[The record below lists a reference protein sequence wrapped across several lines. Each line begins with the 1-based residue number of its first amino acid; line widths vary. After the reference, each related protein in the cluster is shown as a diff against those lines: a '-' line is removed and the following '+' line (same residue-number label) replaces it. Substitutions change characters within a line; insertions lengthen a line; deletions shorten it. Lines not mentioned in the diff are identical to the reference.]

1 MKKIIL
7 NNIIIL
13 WSIFSL
19 SAQTTTIDITPL
31 GFSGNFLKVVSLENK
46 QVLALANN
54 DCLYVSVD
62 SARTWSVK
70 EAPFKGAVELKK
82 FDDGIYLYNSE
93 TIYRSIDNGIS
104 WNKFETNGIP
114 KVLESYKM
122 EYEHIF
128 YKNTDTLFIS
138 ATNRVNGS
146 KIYRTTNGGK
156 DWSLVAENLYSR
168 NIYNGVVSLHFVS
181 SQKGYAFGSG
191 YYTESNDGGATWTKH
206 VLENYETYF
215 YDGIVTNGVLI
226 QSYAS
231 SSVIV
236 SDLENVV
243 WYKAGIHRFVSSSN
257 KVIGNW
263 NKTVHYTNDD
273 GQTWQ
278 TKKNEIEDYFND
290 ICCLDEKV
298 MIQVGRNL
306 TSYVTV
312 DGGETWTKYVHGG
325 GEGFA
330 QTSGALYVIDETEFF
345 VGGNTGRLI
354 HSADGGI
361 SWGWQDIYT
370 NSLHN
375 IVFPSKDT
383 GYIVS
388 NKGLLKTIDAGK
400 TWIVNSTKGNY
411 QYVEFPTNECGYLGY
426 SSNTPAL
433 YKTTN
438 GGLTLKAMYT
448 AVYGDNK
455 TGKEPFSFITETKG
469 LVCADNGNMLYTAD
483 GGKTWELKNIG
494 LEENEKMESIVS
506 VGIQGWL
513 LNTQNEKTTRIYYI
527 DTVFNLVTVH
537 EFDEDEGVGYNLKK
551 VNDSL
556 FYIDMYKDGEGVVYF
571 GNFTN
576 WYETEIPAKTATYA
590 YNEHVVYTIDANTAS
605 VYKTIVYE
613 DSLQVSLQRDLPYR
627 YTLFSN
633 VQNVPLNL
641 FLTNSAGEFIWSG
654 QLNSGNGESTLDFP
668 ETIGYGSYQ
677 LQVEPEKGYYY
688 KTTEPVEI
696 IIDANNTSVKELS
709 PAKGYMLCGNILCI
723 ESFSVKLYTITGI
736 EIPIT
741 NGVVELQSGIYML
754 VDGEETYKI
763 VIR

>member
-1 MKKIIL
+1 ML
-7 NNIIIL
+7 MSFAAN
-13 WSIFSL
+13 
-19 SAQTTTIDITPL
+19 AQYTETKDITPL
-31 GFSGNFLKVVSLENK
+31 GFSGNF
-46 QVLALANN
+46 Q
-54 DCLYVSVD
+54 YV
-62 SARTWSVK
+62 AYGK
-70 EAPFKGAVELKK
+70 
-82 FDDGIYLYNSE
+82 
-93 TIYRSIDNGIS
+93 DNGIIAIADNNCIYTS
-104 WNKFETNGIP
+104 KDTCKTWNVQKAPIDSIRGLIMAEDQTTGFIYNLYQIYKTVDGGKTWSEHKINGIP
-114 KVLESYKM
+114 EVIDKRRV
-122 EYEHIF
+122 EYRNFFI
-128 YKNTDTLFIS
+128 KNIDTLFFIV
-138 ATNRVNGS
+138 TNRVNGMR
-146 KIYRTTNGGK
+146 IYMSIDSGDNWTEVAK
-156 DWSLVAENLYSR
+156 DMDGNSYFSGIANMC
-168 NIYNGVVSLHFVS
+168 FVTS
-181 SQKGYAFGSG
+181 NHGFAFGTAG
-191 YYTESNDGGATWTKH
+191 FYAETQDGGLTWEKH
-206 VLENYETYF
+206 VISHLTYF
-215 YDGIVTNGVLI
+215 YDGVKC
-226 QSYAS
+226 
-231 SSVIV
+231 
-236 SDLENVV
+236 SD
-243 WYKAGIHRFVSSSN
+243 G
-257 KVIGNW
+257 
-263 NKTVHYTNDD
+263 T
-273 GQTWQ
+273 
-278 TKKNEIEDYFND
+278 
-290 ICCLDEKV
+290 
-298 MIQVGRNL
+298 MIQVHDGSVPDIEGVKWVSLIESYKMCSVANKIIILDSDGLRTTQDMGNSWIQTEMSTTCNDMVFLSEKTGILVGRNL
-306 TSYVTV
+306 TSYVTT
-312 DGGETWTKYVHGG
+312 DCGETWTKYVHGG

-590 YNEHVVYTIDANTAS
+590 YNEHVVYTIDANTVS